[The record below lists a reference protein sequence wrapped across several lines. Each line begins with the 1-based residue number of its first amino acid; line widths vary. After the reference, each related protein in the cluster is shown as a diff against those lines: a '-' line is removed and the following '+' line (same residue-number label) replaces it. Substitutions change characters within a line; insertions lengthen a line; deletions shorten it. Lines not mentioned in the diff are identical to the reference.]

1 MAQIILDSNNNLIQ
15 GDFDNATLN
24 NRTKLQTTTTN
35 ATTNVYVVPNGSSTS
50 AGVSV
55 ANNSSLTNASKIVM
69 ATNGSTD
76 TQIISGVNG
85 SGTYLPLSFYTNNA
99 LVGQFTTAGNLTL
112 TGGLTVGA
120 TAAPAFSARNST
132 NQTLTNNTLTK
143 VALQTEEFDTNNNF
157 DSTTNYRFTPTVAGY
172 YQINGQVK
180 IENNSNA
187 GTLVCTIFK
196 NGSDYKESQSTVRS
210 GSNTSA
216 GCGSVI
222 YFNGSTD
229 YVELYVN
236 QVTTAT
242 ATLISNGTIA
252 TWFNGAFV
260 RSA

>member
-1 MAQIILDSNNNLIQ
+1 MASINASTSGAGGVITTADATGNLS
-15 GDFDNATLN
+15 
-24 NRTKLQTTTTN
+24 LQSGGTT
-35 ATTNVYVVPNGSSTS
+35 VVALTS
-50 AGVSV
+50 AGAAVTGTLS
-55 ANNSSLTNASKIVM
+55 A
-69 ATNGSTD
+69 
-76 TQIISGVNG
+76 SGVI
-85 SGTYLPLSFYTNNA
+85 
-99 LVGQFTTAGNLTL
+99 TA
-112 TGGLTVGA
+112 TGGLVVGA
-120 TAAPAFSARNST
+120 AAAPAFSARNNATQS
-132 NQTLTNNTLTK
+132 LTNNTSTK
-143 VALQTEEFDTNNNF
+143 VALQVEEFDTNNNF

-187 GTLVCTIFK
+187 GTVLCTIFK
-196 NGSDYKESQSTVRS
+196 NGSDYKDTQTTVRS

-242 ATLISNGTIA
+242 ATLITNGTLA
-252 TWFNGAFV
+252 TFFNGAFV